1 MRFWIKLFW
10 VLVFGTLA
18 TFFYFCIHTLKER
31 ESLLVLDGSE
41 ELLDYTSGPGYVFEW
56 KTIFPWKYTVVR
68 FPIFSKISNVVLN
81 IDLSSGMFPEN
92 SPEGKIKISLEV
104 RYSLYPNKAFEFLEA
119 AGIGQEKIDAYI
131 RKVVYSVIRKK
142 VEEFLANPNTLKTNL
157 DNYLRISFSSELL
170 SEEKTF
176 QNLNLRILDLQVPE
190 PALITGVYRNQNLI
204 LQKKLDLAIALRKA
218 EAHKI
223 EEDAKISSFFRRLEK
238 TKDFITKNPDMKE
251 FLLYESLSDNVEV
264 ILLPS
269 EMILGEVPSSKKKKN
284 SKRPKEVE

>member
-10 VLVFGTLA
+10 VLVFGTL
-18 TFFYFCIHTLKER
+18 TTLLYLCIHTLKER

-56 KTIFPWKYTVVR
+56 KTILPWKYTVVR

-104 RYSLYPNKAFEFLEA
+104 RYSLYPNRAFEFLEA
-119 AGIGQEKIDAYI
+119 AGIRQEKIDSYI
-131 RKVVYSVIRKK
+131 RKIIYSIVRKK

-157 DNYLRISFSSELL
+157 DNYLRTKFSSELL

-204 LQKKLDLAIALRKA
+204 LQKKLDLTTALGKA
-218 EAHKI
+218 EAFKI
-223 EEDAKISSFFRRLEK
+223 EEDAKISSLLRRLEK

-251 FLLYESLSDNVEV
+251 FLLYESLSDNIEV

-284 SKRPKEVE
+284 PKKPKEVE

>member
-18 TFFYFCIHTLKER
+18 AFFYFCIHTLKER

-119 AGIGQEKIDAYI
+119 SGIGQEKIDAYI
-131 RKVVYSVIRKK
+131 RKIVYSVIRKK
-142 VEEFLANPNTLKTNL
+142 VEEFLANPNALKTNL
-157 DNYLRISFSSELL
+157 DNYLRTSFSSELL

-204 LQKKLDLAIALRKA
+204 LQKKLDLATALGKV

-223 EEDAKISSFFRRLEK
+223 EEDAKISSLLRRLEK

>member
-10 VLVFGTLA
+10 VLVFGTFA
-18 TFFYFCIHTLKER
+18 AFFYLCIHTLKER
-31 ESLLVLDGSE
+31 ESLLVLDSSE

-56 KTIFPWKYTVVR
+56 KTILPWKYTVVR

-92 SPEGKIKISLEV
+92 SPEGKIRISLEV
-104 RYSLYPNKAFEFLEA
+104 RYSLHPNKAFEFLEA
-119 AGIGQEKIDAYI
+119 AGIGQEKIDSYI
-131 RKVVYSVIRKK
+131 KKIVYSIIRKK
-142 VEEFLANPNTLKTNL
+142 VEEFLANPNTLKINL
-157 DNYLRISFSSELL
+157 DNYLKTNFSSELL

-204 LQKKLDLAIALRKA
+204 LQKKLDLATALGKA

-223 EEDAKISSFFRRLEK
+223 EEDAKISSLLRRLEK

-251 FLLYESLSDNVEV
+251 FLLYESLSDNIEV

-284 SKRPKEVE
+284 SKKPKEVE